1 METPTKP
8 TNNNNPGSVT
18 PTRPSQADDNL
29 LFDSQVLVDSI
40 NKILLLILNATQN
53 QIDSSPVF
61 SESASIDRLTRFGTD
76 SNSRVIYLYK
86 NRRPEQNSNN
96 PTSNND
102 QDSSFSFVYTLKFD
116 MDYSPNLHTT
126 LVLIKRVPTLD
137 CSRPLDNQ
145 LHFLTLFGPASNQ
158 IGLAPSNQDGGSGKE
173 IIKPSTI
180 TSSQSN
186 PYEELHNLVHLAV
199 APFFEAYVNS
209 KSKSKNINDSSINNT
224 PNNQTSGGPNTGNSN
239 QTGNPTTSNTLTGTN
254 TSNTNSTSKST
265 GNKDD
270 SKMGIPMTK
279 KKFAELELSLL
290 HLQQNV
296 EIPEITLILHPVILN
311 LIDKARENS
320 KNSESNNSYH
330 NNNLNQFI
338 LESLDPNL
346 LKDDKFLNKLQSL
359 VNTWIKEIQNVT
371 TLNRDVESG
380 TASQEINFWLSMEKA
395 LQGVEEQLKSEP
407 ITLTLDILKTAKR
420 YHTTVSFLADTGLK
434 EASDNVHKYNLLMKD
449 FPLNELLAA
458 TDLEKIQESLV
469 QIFGH
474 INKKLKIS
482 PYPIRRALP
491 LAEAISKDLTESLL
505 KVLTNQRLMYMEH
518 ESFSKIMGSAA
529 GVFQTWEEQIKD
541 FTTIARELTRK
552 RNEKFIPIKINAS
565 HLELKKRCEYLKGF
579 RKQHEQLR
587 IMTGRD
593 QGISRLDLGSVAG
606 NPTLSNRDSSGGGG
620 TNLGE
625 LTDLDMED
633 EVRAAYESVKNV
645 DVLDASSEGT
655 QIWTTAEAA
664 YNERVSRVENQIIAR
679 LRARLGSAR
688 NATEMFRVFSK
699 FNSLFVRP
707 KIRGAI
713 QEYQTQ
719 LIESVKEDIN
729 KLHDKFRTQY
739 RHSEAYPMSHLRD
752 IPPVAGAIIWARQI
766 ERQLFT
772 YMKRVEDVLGRGW
785 ENYAEGSRL
794 AMDSSNF
801 LKKLDTKP
809 IFDQWV
815 QDWNKRSVNISG
827 PIFEIQRNRS
837 TEVYTL
843 IVAFNPDVIVIFKEV
858 RNMAWLGYNVPYQMN
873 SSAKDAKKVYP
884 NAVSL
889 MESIRTYN
897 QTLTKVH
904 DSGISD
910 LLADYRNELSQLI
923 SRGLN
928 MKWENFVGSISDLN
942 PAPPPSSTTGSSS
955 LTSRVNTNND
965 REGVGRQSNFVR
977 ELASKVSI
985 FQERTND
992 LLFMYDDL
1000 LKVIDE
1006 LKTCEF
1012 SFKVFS
1018 QLLSKIQKTIDDLS
1032 VAGYVNLQQWT
1043 NEIDQMIEQV
1053 FLDRLDS
1060 VMKVWNSQFTGLK
1073 HSNPVDLP
1081 PPPSSPRNEKNVKF
1095 NLTIK
1100 TTHTDETGS
1109 PRKMESDLIVTP
1121 LVHEIRIKNQ
1131 VIYLDPPVEFARA
1144 NWYKQFHQWLGVI
1157 CKLPRLQSQRY
1168 DLGLKLRD
1176 EDTGEKTYLSLM
1188 EKFTP
1193 ETLSRPYA
1201 LIEEK
1206 LGEISRYVNK
1216 WLQFQSLWDLEADYL
1231 YGRLGESLSAWQQT
1245 LSEIR
1250 KTRSTFDNSESSQ
1263 DFGVCAINYEQ
1274 VQAKVNA
1281 KYDMWQKD
1289 VLVRFGSKLGSVMR
1303 ETHGAITKS
1312 RHDLEHYSIETSSTA
1327 QAVSFIT
1334 FVQDLKRKVKKWEPD
1349 IEIFGSGEKTLHRQR
1364 YQFPSDWLYV
1374 DQIEGEWNVFNEL
1387 LKRKNSAIQ
1396 DQLAGLQMKIVAE
1409 DKVVQ
1414 SKIEVL
1420 LADWDKE
1427 KPISGELK
1435 PDIAMNSINNFQTR
1449 VQRLQDEYKL
1459 VCRAKEALDLE
1470 HISNDRLD
1478 PVAEEISDLKAVWT
1492 ALSGI
1497 WSQLAELRETTWS
1510 SVTPRKLRQS
1520 LESLLGNTREMPS
1533 KMRQYQAFEF
1543 VQDRIKFHQKSVA
1556 LVGELKSDALRER
1569 HWKLLYKNLR
1579 LSGHYAPSQMT
1590 LGTIWDMDLKK
1601 NEPIIRQVLAQAAGE
1616 VALEEYIK
1624 QVKETWEGYV
1634 LDLVNYQNKTRLIR
1648 GWDDLFN
1655 KRSEHSS
1662 ALGQMKLS
1670 PYYKTFEED
1679 ATIWT
1684 DRLNRMS
1691 EIFDKWID
1699 VQRQWVYLEG
1709 IFSGNADI
1717 KHLLPNE
1724 SNRFNNINA
1733 EYLGLM
1739 KRVFKSPY
1747 VLDVIQIPEVLK
1759 TLDKL
1764 VEALGKLQKALGEY
1778 LERERS
1784 SFPRFYFVGDED
1796 LLEILGNS
1804 KDILRVVKHLKKMF
1818 AGLSTLGFDSGVT
1831 QIESMC
1837 SREGEEVP
1845 FSTPIILKDYPK
1857 INDWL
1862 TRLESQMQI
1871 SLAELLC
1878 KAVEELSAF
1887 YTESEILDKERFLAW
1902 IESYPAQL
1910 VVVAVQIMWTQ
1921 TIDNALRSGNS
1932 LTVPLQ
1938 TVLRTLDLLAF
1949 VVLGELNPV
1958 MRRKCEHLITEL
1970 VHQRDVI
1977 RLLIKDNVDSITRF
1991 EWLYHMR
1998 FYLDSTLTNPTD
2010 RLSIHMAN
2018 AVFPYGFEY
2027 LGVPDRLVQT
2037 PLTDRCY
2044 LTLTQALHGQLG
2056 GSPFGPAGTGKTESV
2071 KALGVQLGRFV
2082 LVFCCDETF
2091 DFQAMGRIFVGLCQV
2106 GAWGCFDEANRLE
2119 ERILSAVSQ
2128 QIQSIQQGLKAASV
2142 DPNAEVELVG
2152 KTLKINP
2159 HTGIFI
2165 TMNPGY
2171 AGRSNLP
2178 DNLKKLFR
2186 SMAMTRPDRELIAQ
2200 VMLFSQGFRTA
2211 ERLAS
2216 KVVPFFSLCD
2226 EQLSKQPHYDFG
2238 LRALKAVLTSAGHLK
2253 RARLLQHQN
2262 PNNNTPDQ
2270 LLDSSDSIAE
2280 QEILIQSV
2288 TETIVPK
2295 LVADDVPLLTSLL
2308 ADVFP
2313 GIEYSPSDLDE
2324 LKGHIRA
2331 VAAERHLVVGEVWFQ
2346 KVLQLYQIQ
2355 NIQHGLM
2362 MVGPSAT
2369 GKTQAWRVLLAALQ
2383 RLEGR
2388 EGVSYVID
2396 PKAISKDSLYGTL
2409 DPTTRE
2415 WNDGLFTNILRRII
2429 DNVRG
2434 EDAKRHWII
2443 FDGDVDPEWVENLNS
2458 VLDDNKLLTL
2468 PNGER
2473 LNLPNN
2479 VRIMF
2484 EVESLKHATLAT
2496 VSRCGMVWF
2505 SEDAVTPDMF
2515 YENYLKTTHD
2525 VALDAV
2531 ADDILMDTPTRKRD
2545 NSEEVSENLITQRSI
2560 IDVLSPYFQTD
2571 ALVTSALEFAAGVD
2585 HIMEFT
2591 VARAVSTLFSLINK
2605 TIRNVLDY
2613 NARHADFPL
2622 PIEKVK
2628 AYSEKRLLI
2637 AIVWA
2642 FTGDSRLETRARMGD
2657 FLRDNS
2663 GLEMP
2668 PLNGLEASLIDYDVQ
2683 VSTGDWDPW
2692 KNSVPVVDIDTHQVT
2707 SSEVVIPTLDT
2718 VRHEE
2723 VLYSWLSEHKP
2734 LMLCGPPGS
2743 GKTMTLF
2750 SALRKLP
2757 DMDVVGLNFSSA
2769 TTPELV
2775 LKTFDQHCEYKK
2787 TPNGVVLAPVQIGK
2801 WIVVFCDEI
2810 NLPAADKYGTQ
2821 KVISFLRQLVE
2832 GGGFWRPSDKTW
2844 IKLER
2849 IQFVGACNPPTD
2861 PGRVVLTQ
2869 RFLRHAPLV
2878 MVDYP
2883 GEASLKQIYG
2893 TFNRA
2898 ALKVVPTLRGHAD
2911 PLTSAMVEF
2920 YLASQKRF
2928 TSDIQAHYI
2937 YSPRELTRWV
2947 RGIYQSIKPLETLSL
2962 EGLVRIWAH
2971 EALRLFS
2978 DRLVSEDEKRWT
2990 DEQIDSMAIQHFP
3003 NLNQS
3008 EALVRPILFSNWTSK
3023 NYISVDRDELRDYS
3037 KARLRVFYEEELDV
3051 PLVLFNDVL
3060 DHVLR
3065 IDRVF
3070 RQVQGHLLLIGVSG
3084 SGKTTLSRFVAWM
3097 NGLSVFQIKVHNKYT
3112 AEDFDDDL
3120 RNVLRRS
3127 GCKAEKICF
3136 IMDESNVLDSGFL
3149 ERMNTLLANAEVPG
3163 LFEGDEHAALMT
3175 ACKEGAQRDGVMLDS
3190 PDELYRWF
3198 TQQVAKNLHVVFT
3211 MNPPEN
3217 GLASR
3222 AATSPALFNRC
3233 VLDWFGDWS
3242 DQAFYQVGMEF
3253 TSTLDLDTS
3262 QYAPPSNFPV
3272 VYRQLS
3278 LPPVHRTAIINALV
3292 AVHMSMYETN
3302 RRLARRQARFNYATP
3317 RHYLDFINNYVNLF
3331 NEKRDDLEEQQR
3343 HLNIGLDKLRD
3354 TVVQVEEMRQ
3364 SLAIKRTQLAAKE
3377 TEAESKLAQMLAD
3390 QKEAESKRQAS
3401 IQIQAAL
3408 EQQNKDIAER
3418 RSVVMRD
3425 LADAEP
3431 AVEEAQAAVSNIK
3444 KQHLTEVRSMANPP
3458 EAVKLAMESV
3468 CTILGHRIEN
3478 WKSVQG
3484 IIRKDDFIASIVNF
3498 DTDKRMTRP
3507 LREKMNADFLSRPSF
3522 NFDTVNRASKACGP
3536 LCKWVIAQ
3544 VKFSEILDKIGP
3556 LRNEVNSLEEQAAS
3570 TQEKAATIVTMIAEL
3585 ESSIARYK
3593 PEYAT
3598 LIGETESIKQEMNRV
3613 ESKVERSITLLESL
3627 GSEKTR
3633 WEAGSATFDT
3643 QMSTIA
3649 GDVLLSAAFMTYGGF
3664 FDQAYRQSM
3673 WQGWVD
3679 HLNQANLKYKAE
3691 LSLTEY
3697 LSTADDRLDWQSKS
3711 LPADDLCT
3719 ENAIMLH
3726 RFNRYPLIID
3736 PSGQATSFLI
3746 NEYRDR
3752 KMTVTSF
3759 LDEAFVKSLESAL
3772 RFGTPLLIQ
3781 DVEHLDPILNA
3792 VLNKELRRAGGR
3804 VLIRLGNQDIDFS
3817 PSFTMFLSTRD
3828 PSVEFSPDICSRVTF
3843 VNFTMTRSSLQSQSL
3858 NQVLQAERPDTDKKR
3873 TDLMRLQGEFKL
3885 RLRHLE
3891 KSLLQALSE
3900 STGNILDDDKVIVT
3914 LETLKREAA
3923 DVAKK
3928 VDETDIVMQEV
3939 DQVTAEYL
3947 PLAQASSSI
3956 FFVLEQLNVLNHFYQ
3971 FSLRYFLDIFEFVLL
3986 HNPNLLKVQ
3995 DPKERLAV
4003 LLNDI
4008 FVVTFKR
4015 TSRALLHR
4023 DHLMLAMLL
4032 AQLKARGLG
4041 NEIDD
4046 DELSF
4051 LLEGGSDRTGRYPPA
4066 NFPFLSVEQQANLQ
4080 AFQRLACFKD
4090 VIQHMSTQ
4098 PEEWETFLNSTNPEN
4113 VVPTVWP
4120 DASPALESIRRLL
4133 LLKCLRPDRML
4144 AGIAIYVSK
4153 VFNADILA
4161 ESSYNFD
4168 SVVTN
4173 EMNSSTPVCLCSVP
4187 GYDASYRVENLVAST
4202 KSRCASI
4209 AMGSQEGYRLADQA
4223 IAAAIRTGSWVLLKN
4238 VHLASSW
4245 LSQLEKRLQSLNPP
4259 KSFRLFLTMETNSG
4273 IPVNILRQSMVI
4285 MNEPPPGIRANLV
4298 DCLKSI
4304 SPSRLA
4310 AGPNEKVRLYFLLAW
4325 FHAVVQERLRYCPL
4339 GWSKIYEF
4347 NDSDLEAA
4355 MSMIDSWMVA
4365 TAKGKANIDPA
4376 HLPWAALRVLL
4387 KQAVYG
4393 GRVDSDW
4400 DQKLL
4405 DSFVDTL
4412 FHPSAFEVGYHLVN
4426 PIGDKEGLII
4436 AEGSR
4441 LEHFV
4446 TWAQALPER
4455 EPPHWLSLPPNA
4467 EALISTTQ
4475 GSEILSRLLK
4485 MRHTD
4490 EDESVGEALNQAK
4503 TSTNNSSSQPG
4514 WMRQLETTSKEFL
4527 KNLNENLPNLN
4538 LKSNDL
4544 NDPLFRFF
4552 EREIALG
4559 QKLLTIIRKDLI
4571 ELIAV
4576 CNGEIKQT
4584 NHLRSL
4590 IGEIT
4595 KAMIP
4600 AHWKRY
4606 KVNPTI
4612 SLTQWISNFVN
4623 RIQQLTRIVESNN
4636 FKDSICLGLLFFPDG
4651 FLTATRQFVSH
4662 QTKISLEELKLQL
4675 FIDYQDSLSDEIET
4689 HGFKLQGLIVQGG
4702 CLKESRLELNEG
4714 GDYLPNRT
4722 ILRWI
4727 QTNKPKKDN
4736 QQEELDDE
4744 KPLLLL
4750 NQEER
4755 SVELPIYLDSSR
4767 THLLFSAIVPSN
4779 EDPGLLSRRG
4789 MCIIAAS

>member
-1 METPTKP
+1 
-8 TNNNNPGSVT
+8 
-18 PTRPSQADDNL
+18 
-29 LFDSQVLVDSI
+29 
-40 NKILLLILNATQN
+40 
-53 QIDSSPVF
+53 
-61 SESASIDRLTRFGTD
+61 
-76 SNSRVIYLYK
+76 
-86 NRRPEQNSNN
+86 
-96 PTSNND
+96 
-102 QDSSFSFVYTLKFD
+102 
-116 MDYSPNLHTT
+116 
-126 LVLIKRVPTLD
+126 
-137 CSRPLDNQ
+137 
-145 LHFLTLFGPASNQ
+145 
-158 IGLAPSNQDGGSGKE
+158 
-173 IIKPSTI
+173 
-180 TSSQSN
+180 
-186 PYEELHNLVHLAV
+186 
-199 APFFEAYVNS
+199 
-209 KSKSKNINDSSINNT
+209 
-224 PNNQTSGGPNTGNSN
+224 
-239 QTGNPTTSNTLTGTN
+239 
-254 TSNTNSTSKST
+254 
-265 GNKDD
+265 
-270 SKMGIPMTK
+270 
-279 KKFAELELSLL
+279 
-290 HLQQNV
+290 
-296 EIPEITLILHPVILN
+296 
-311 LIDKARENS
+311 
-320 KNSESNNSYH
+320 
-330 NNNLNQFI
+330 
-338 LESLDPNL
+338 
-346 LKDDKFLNKLQSL
+346 
-359 VNTWIKEIQNVT
+359 
-371 TLNRDVESG
+371 
-380 TASQEINFWLSMEKA
+380 
-395 LQGVEEQLKSEP
+395 
-407 ITLTLDILKTAKR
+407 
-420 YHTTVSFLADTGLK
+420 
-434 EASDNVHKYNLLMKD
+434 MKD
-449 FPLNELLAA
+449 FPLNELLAS
-458 TDLEKIQESLV
+458 TDLEKIRESLV

-505 KVLTNQRLMYMEH
+505 KVLTSHRLMYMEH
-518 ESFSKIMGSAA
+518 ETFAKVMAAA
-529 GVFQTWEEQIKD
+529 GTVFQTWEEQIKD

-587 IMTGRD
+587 VMTGRD
-593 QGISRLDLGSVAG
+593 QGISRLDLGPSAG
-606 NPTLSNRDSSGGGG
+606 TGTRDSG
-620 TNLGE
+620 TGHLGE
-625 LTDLDMED
+625 LTDLDMEE

-645 DVLDASSEGT
+645 DVLDTSNEGT

-699 FNSLFVRP
+699 FNALFVRP

-719 LIESVKEDIN
+719 LIESVKEDIG

-794 AMDSSNF
+794 ATDSSNF

-815 QDWNKRSVNISG
+815 QDWTKRATTING

-843 IVAFNPDVIVIFKEV
+843 IVAFNPDVIIIFKEV

-889 MESIRTYN
+889 MESIRTYT

-904 DSGISD
+904 DSGIAD
-910 LLADYRNELSQLI
+910 LLADYRNELCQLI
-923 SRGLN
+923 SRGLS
-928 MKWENFVGSISDLN
+928 MRWENFVGSITDLN
-942 PAPPPSSTTGSSS
+942 TPGGSLSSRIN
-955 LTSRVNTNND
+955 TSND
-965 REGVGRQSNFVR
+965 REPGVGRQSIYVR
-977 ELASKVSI
+977 ELANKVSV
-985 FQERTND
+985 FQERTD
-992 LLFMYDDL
+992 ELLFMYDDL
-1000 LKVIDE
+1000 MKVIAD

-1012 SFKVFS
+1012 SQDTFAR
-1018 QLLSKIQKTIDDLS
+1018 LLSKIQKTIDDLS
-1032 VAGYVNLQQWT
+1032 VAGYVNLQHWT
-1043 NEIDQMIEQV
+1043 NEIDRKIEAV
-1053 FLDRLDS
+1053 FFERLDC
-1060 VMKVWNSQFTGLK
+1060 VMKVWNYQFTSKGTSLK
-1073 HSNPVDLP
+1073 NLNGPERLEAVNSTG
-1081 PPPSSPRNEKNVKF
+1081 PRNEKTFKH
-1095 NLTIK
+1095 NLATKSTI
-1100 TTHTDETGS
+1100 TDEAANT
-1109 PRKMESDLIVTP
+1109 KTMETDLMVTP

-1144 NWYKQFHQWLGVI
+1144 NWYRQLHQWLGVI
-1157 CKLPRLQSQRY
+1157 CQLPRLQSQRY

-1176 EDTGEKTYLSLM
+1176 EDTGDKTYLSLM
-1188 EKFTP
+1188 EKFSP
-1193 ETLSRPYA
+1193 ETLQRPYA

-1206 LGEISRYVNK
+1206 LTEILQYVKK

-1250 KTRSTFDNSESSQ
+1250 KTRSTFDNSESFQ
-1263 DFGVCAINYEQ
+1263 DFGVCTINYEQ

-1289 VLVRFGSKLGSVMR
+1289 VLVRFGTKLGSTMR
-1303 ETHGAITKS
+1303 ETHGAITKA

-1396 DQLAGLQMKIVAE
+1396 EQLAGLQMKIVAE

-1414 SKIEVL
+1414 SKIEAL

-1435 PDIAMNSINNFQTR
+1435 PDIAMNSINTFEAR
-1449 VQRLQDEYKL
+1449 VQRLQDEYQL
-1459 VCRAKEALDLE
+1459 VRRAKEALDLE
-1470 HISNDRLD
+1470 HIPNARLD
-1478 PVAEEISDLKAVWT
+1478 PVAEEVSDLKAVWT

-1497 WSQLAELRETTWS
+1497 WAQIAELREITWS

-1520 LESLLGNTREMPS
+1520 LEALLTNTREMPS

-1543 VQDRIKFHQKSVA
+1543 VQEKIKFYQKSVA

-1569 HWKLLYKNLR
+1569 HWKMLYKNLK
-1579 LSGHYAPSQMT
+1579 LSGHYSPSQMT

-1601 NEPIIRQVLAQAAGE
+1601 NEGMIREVLTQAAGE

-1624 QVKETWEGYV
+1624 QIKETWEGYV

-1662 ALGQMKLS
+1662 ALVQMKLS

-1747 VLDVIQIPEVLK
+1747 VLDVLQIPEVLK

-1764 VEALGKLQKALGEY
+1764 VESLGKLQKALGEY

-1818 AGLSTLGFDSGVT
+1818 AGLSTLSFDSDLT
-1831 QIESMC
+1831 QIEKMC

-1845 FSTPIILKDYPK
+1845 FSTPIVLKDFPK

-1862 TRLESQMQI
+1862 TKLESQMQV

-1878 KAVEELSAF
+1878 KAVDELGKF
-1887 YTESEILDKERFLAW
+1887 YTQGETLDKEQFLRW
-1902 IESYPAQL
+1902 IEAYPSQL
-1910 VVVAVQIMWTQ
+1910 VVLAIQIMWTQ
-1921 TIDNALRSGNS
+1921 TVDNALRTETALSA
-1932 LTVPLQ
+1932 PLG

-1949 VVLGELNPV
+1949 VVLGELDSV

-1977 RLLIKDNVDSITRF
+1977 RLLIRDQVNSISRF

-1998 FYLDSTLTNPTD
+1998 FYLDNSISNATD
-2010 RLSIHMAN
+2010 RLTIHMAN

-2044 LTLTQALHGQLG
+2044 LTLTQALHGRLG

-2128 QIQSIQQGLKAASV
+2128 QIQSIQQGLKAAST

-2211 ERLAS
+2211 ETLAS

-2253 RARLLQHQN
+2253 RGRLQN
-2262 PNNNTPDQ
+2262 RNTTDVA
-2270 LLDSSDSIAE
+2270 DSSDAKAE

-2288 TETIVPK
+2288 TETIIPK
-2295 LVADDVPLLTSLL
+2295 LVADDVPLLASLL
-2308 ADVFP
+2308 SDVFP
-2313 GIEYSPSDLDE
+2313 GIEYNPSDLDQ
-2324 LKGHIRA
+2324 LKSHIRA
-2331 VAAERHLVVGEVWFQ
+2331 VAAERHLVVGDVWFQ

-2409 DPTTRE
+2409 DATTRE
-2415 WNDGLFTNILRRII
+2415 WSDGLFTNILRKII

-2473 LNLPNN
+2473 LNLPSN

-2484 EVESLKHATLAT
+2484 EVESLRYATLAT

-2531 ADDILMDTPTRKRD
+2531 ADDILMEIPTRKVD
-2545 NSEEVSENLITQRSI
+2545 NPGDVPDNLITQRSI
-2560 IDVLSPYFQTD
+2560 IKVLTPYFQTD
-2571 ALVTSALEFAAGVD
+2571 GLVTRALEFAAGVD

-2591 VARAVSTLFSLINK
+2591 VARALATLFSLVNK
-2605 TIRNVLDY
+2605 TMRNVLEY
-2613 NARHADFPL
+2613 NARHPDFPL
-2622 PIEKVK
+2622 PIEQVE
-2628 AYSEKRLLI
+2628 AYARKRLLI
-2637 AIVWA
+2637 GIVWA
-2642 FTGDSRLETRARMGD
+2642 FTGDSKLETRARMGD
-2657 FLRDNS
+2657 FLRDHS
-2663 GLEMP
+2663 DLEMP
-2668 PLNGLEASLIDYDVQ
+2668 PMSGLENSLIDYDVQ
-2683 VSTGDWDPW
+2683 VASGDWVPW

-2787 TPNGVVLAPVQIGK
+2787 TPNGMVLAPVQIGK

-2810 NLPAADKYGTQ
+2810 NLPIADKYGTQ

-2832 GGGFWRPSDKTW
+2832 GGGFWRSSDKTW
-2844 IKLER
+2844 IRLER

-2898 ALKVVPTLRGHAD
+2898 ALKVVPTLRGQAD

-2978 DRLVSEDEKRWT
+2978 DRLVSEEEKRWT
-2990 DEQIDSMAIQHFP
+2990 DDQIDSMAMTHFP
-3003 NLNQS
+3003 SLNQT
-3008 EALVRPILFSNWTSK
+3008 EALSRPILFSNWTSK
-3023 NYISVDRDELRDYS
+3023 HYISVDREELREYS

-3112 AEDFDDDL
+3112 ADDFDDDL
-3120 RNVLRRS
+3120 RNALRRS
-3127 GCKAEKICF
+3127 GCKGEKICF
-3136 IMDESNVLDSGFL
+3136 VMDESNVLDSGFL

-3253 TSTLDLDTS
+3253 TTTLDLDTS
-3262 QYAPPSNFPV
+3262 QYVPPPNFPV
-3272 VYRQLS
+3272 MYRQLS
-3278 LPPVHRTAIINALV
+3278 LPPVHRTAIVNALV
-3292 AVHMSMYETN
+3292 AVHTSMYETN
-3302 RRLARRQARFNYATP
+3302 QRLARRQGRFNYATP
-3317 RHYLDFINNYVNLF
+3317 RHYLDFINNYVKLF

-3354 TVVQVEEMRQ
+3354 TVIQVEELRQ
-3364 SLAIKRTQLAAKE
+3364 SLAIKRTQLEAKDKE
-3377 TEAESKLAQMLAD
+3377 AEAKLDQMMSDQNEAESK
-3390 QKEAESKRQAS
+3390 KQAS

-3408 EQQNKDIAER
+3408 EQQNKDIVER
-3418 RSVVMRD
+3418 RAVVMAD

-3468 CTILGHRIEN
+3468 CTILGHRIDS
-3478 WKSVQG
+3478 WKTVQG

-3498 DTDKRMTRP
+3498 DTDRQMNRQ
-3507 LREKMNADFLSRPSF
+3507 LREKMKSDFLSRPSF

-3544 VKFSEILDKIGP
+3544 VKFSEILDKVGP
-3556 LRNEVNSLEEQAAS
+3556 LRSEVDSLEQQAAA

-3593 PEYAT
+3593 PEYAS
-3598 LIGETESIKQEMNRV
+3598 LIAETEAIKQEMNRV
-3613 ESKVERSITLLESL
+3613 ESKVERSITLLASL
-3627 GSEKTR
+3627 ESEKTR
-3633 WEAGSATFDT
+3633 WEAGSATFDV

-3649 GDVLLSAAFMTYGGF
+3649 GDVLLCAAFMTYGGF
-3664 FDQAYRQSM
+3664 FDQSYRQSM

-3679 HLNQANLKYKAE
+3679 HLNQANLKYKTE

-3697 LSTADDRLDWQSKS
+3697 LSTTDERLSWQSKS

-3736 PSGQATSFLI
+3736 PSGQATNYLI

-3858 NQVLQAERPDTDKKR
+3858 NQVLRAERPDTDKKR

-3900 STGNILDDDKVIVT
+3900 STGNILDDDKVIGT

-3928 VDETDIVMQEV
+3928 VEETDIVMQEV

-3971 FSLRYFLDIFEFVLL
+3971 FSLRFFLNIFEFVLL
-3986 HNPNLLKVQ
+3986 HNPNLSSITDAKS
-3995 DPKERLAV
+3995 RLGV

-4032 AQLKARGLG
+4032 AQLKVRGSG
-4041 NEIDD
+4041 DEID
-4046 DELSF
+4046 EEEYSF
-4051 LLEGGSDRTGRYPPA
+4051 LLEGGSERSGRYPPVT
-4066 NFPFLSVEQQANLQ
+4066 FPFLSPDQQGQLQ
-4080 AFQRLACFKD
+4080 AFQRLPCFKD
-4090 VIQHMSTQ
+4090 VISHMSTDV
-4098 PEEWETFLNSTNPEN
+4098 ETWEAFVASTSPEN
-4113 VVPTVWP
+4113 AMPNVWP
-4120 DASPALESIRRLL
+4120 EAPLTIVSIRQLL

-4144 AGIAIYVSK
+4144 AAISNYVNK
-4153 VFNADILA
+4153 IFNADILA
-4161 ESSYNFD
+4161 QSSYDFD
-4168 SVVTN
+4168 SVVTS
-4173 EMNSSTPVCLCSVP
+4173 EITSSTPVCLCSVP
-4187 GYDASYRVENLVAST
+4187 GYDASYRVENLVATT

-4209 AMGSQEGYRLADQA
+4209 AMGSQEGYGLADQA
-4223 IAAAIRTGSWVLLKN
+4223 IATAVRTGSWVLLKN

-4245 LSQLEKRLQSLNPP
+4245 LSQLEKRLQALNPP
-4259 KSFRLFLTMETNSG
+4259 KGFKLFLTMETNSG

-4339 GWSKIYEF
+4339 GWSKVYEF

-4355 MSMIDSWMVA
+4355 MAMIDSWMVA

-4376 HLPWAALRVLL
+4376 QLPWAALRILL

-4412 FHPSAFEVGYHLVN
+4412 FNPSAFEVGYHLVN
-4426 PIGDKEGLII
+4426 PIGDMEGLVI

-4441 LEHFV
+4441 LDHFV

-4467 EALISTTQ
+4467 EALVSAAQ
-4475 GSEILSRLLK
+4475 GLQLLSRLLK
-4485 MRHTD
+4485 MRRTD
-4490 EDESVGEALNQAK
+4490 EDESVGEALSQSK
-4503 TSTNNSSSQPG
+4503 TSNSGQPA
-4514 WMRQLETTSKEFL
+4514 WMRQLEATAKEFMKSL
-4527 KNLNENLPNLN
+4527 SENLASLSA
-4538 LKSNDL
+4538 KENDV

-4552 EREIALG
+4552 EREVTLG
-4559 QKLLTIIRKDLI
+4559 QKLLGVVRKDLAD
-4571 ELIAV
+4571 LIGV

-4584 NHLRSL
+4584 NHLRNLMS
-4590 IGEIT
+4590 EIN

-4600 AHWKRY
+4600 GHWRRY
-4606 KVNPTI
+4606 KVNPAM
-4612 SLTQWISNFVN
+4612 SLTQWVSNFTS
-4623 RIQQLTRIVESNN
+4623 RIQQLSRIAQSNN
-4636 FKDSICLGLLFFPDG
+4636 FVESIYLGLLFFPDG

-4662 QTKISLEELKLQL
+4662 KTKISLEELKLSL
-4675 FIDYQDSLSDEIET
+4675 HLDYEDSLATEIQEN
-4689 HGFKLQGLIVQGG
+4689 GFQLEGLVIQGG
-4702 CLKESRLELNEG
+4702 CLRSSKLEVNEG
-4714 GDYLPNRT
+4714 SDFTPSRI
-4722 ILRWI
+4722 ILRW
-4727 QTNKPKKDN
+4727 TKGEVKSEADEP
-4736 QQEELDDE
+4736 ELPRR
-4744 KPLLLL
+4744 KL
-4750 NQEER
+4750 
-4755 SVELPIYLDSSR
+4755 VELPIYLDSSR
-4767 THLLFSAIVPSN
+4767 THLLFSARLPSDQ
-4779 EDPGLLSRRG
+4779 DPGLLSRRG
-4789 MCIIAAS
+4789 ICIITST